1 MNKKLLLIVSILLVL
16 SMTLAGCGSK
26 TVEPAAPAAPAEPA
40 QAAEE
45 PAPAEPET
53 PAEEPAE
60 VSEPEPA
67 EEEPATIEV
76 VDQAGRT
83 VTIPN
88 HPTKIMGYNA
98 MGQGFLYALAP
109 DKLMSLGSKP
119 SEGEAYF
126 YPDYVNNLPVLG
138 DNSGKR
144 SMNPEEVIKAAP
156 DFILHM
162 ADLHDGNLETVEEM
176 QAQLNIPIVIIDS
189 DMNKMDET
197 FRFVGALIGAEEQAE
212 KLAAYTRSVIDD
224 INAKAASIPEDQR
237 VSVYYAEGE
246 DGLQTDPEGSDH
258 SRAFTAVN
266 AKNAAEIEDFDAYY
280 GRVTVSMEQIM
291 EWDPEYVV
299 FCPDDSIFA
308 EGVASICQDL
318 MDGKEVGSW
327 NSLNAVKNNK
337 FFEAPYG
344 LANAIDRPA
353 TINLV
358 YGYQWVGNLLYP
370 EVFDYDMNKV
380 TKEFYSLFYHYDMND
395 EEVAKLLSRA
405 SER

>member
-1 MNKKLLLIVSILLVL
+1 MNKKLLLIVSIMLVL
-16 SMTLAGCGSK
+16 SMVLAGCGSK
-26 TVEPAAPAAPAEPA
+26 TVEPAVPAETTTPAAPTETTAPAEPAAPAETA
-40 QAAEE
+40 
-45 PAPAEPET
+45 APAEP
-53 PAEEPAE
+53 
-60 VSEPEPA
+60 
-67 EEEPATIEV
+67 EEPATIEI

-144 SMNPEEVIKAAP
+144 SMNSEEVIKAAP

-162 ADLHDGNLETVEEM
+162 ADLHDGNLEKVEEM

-197 FRFVGALIGAEEQAE
+197 FRFVGALIDAEEQAE
-212 KLAAYTRSVIDD
+212 KLATYTRTVIDD

-280 GRVTVSMEQIM
+280 GRVTVSMEQIL

>member
-1 MNKKLLLIVSILLVL
+1 MQCKGV
-16 SMTLAGCGSK
+16 A
-26 TVEPAAPAAPAEPA
+26 
-40 QAAEE
+40 
-45 PAPAEPET
+45 
-53 PAEEPAE
+53 
-60 VSEPEPA
+60 
-67 EEEPATIEV
+67 
-76 VDQAGRT
+76 
-83 VTIPN
+83 
-88 HPTKIMGYNA
+88 YF
-98 MGQGFLYALAP
+98 FLYSVTP
-109 DKLMSLGSKP
+109 R
-119 SEGEAYF
+119 
-126 YPDYVNNLPVLG
+126 PVLG

-162 ADLHDGNLETVEEM
+162 ADLHDGNLEKVEEM

-197 FRFVGALIGAEEQAE
+197 FRFIGALIGAEEQAE
-212 KLAAYTRSVIDD
+212 KLATYTRTVIDD

-380 TKEFYSLFYHYDMND
+380 TKEFYSLFYHYDMSD